1 VLSAVFALL
10 LLACGLASYVSGA
23 TFLRRYLLFNEIH
36 PHTVGEALK
45 LGEGASVEFKRSISF
60 DSPGSVEQILRTVVA
75 FANSG
80 DGTIFVGVEDDGKI
94 RGIKLDTAQEKDRL
108 SQRIHQVVRHRIK
121 PSPLIQVDFV
131 DVRGILVCRIFV
143 PRGEEPLYFLDG
155 VIYVRDGPT
164 DIKAQPE
171 IVKRLLAAHAF

>member
-1 VLSAVFALL
+1 MNSLSDQRCRGEPFFWAFFHFAH
-10 LLACGLASYVSGA
+10 LALCAAAIL
-23 TFLRRYLLFNEIH
+23 
-36 PHTVGEALK
+36 
-45 LGEGASVEFKRSISF
+45 
-60 DSPGSVEQILRTVVA
+60 LRTDSYIVRVLRA
-75 FANSG
+75 AIETTLRTLAG
-80 DGTIFVGVEDDGKI
+80 IEDDGKV

-131 DVRGILVCRIFV
+131 DVRGSLVCRISV
-143 PRGEEPLYFLDG
+143 LRGEEQLYFLDG

-164 DIKAQPE
+164 YIKAQPE